1 MHIKRFLETN
11 LNFDQLLKTSEGEPR
26 GQKLIDRLKS
36 NQDFTVKPL
45 GKPSKDVKF
54 ANAEEVVD
62 NIADD
67 NDKWEPESAN
77 KFLRVGTNYKRVF
90 KGDDDTDYK
99 LNDIYKDQ
107 YFGSSGGSSLGFEK
121 TRYLESIQCIIFS
134 LKQKVSPNSKINES
148 NLKQL
153 FNADFTIRED
163 IMNSVRIPI
172 EVNGDELNEF
182 LNKNEKGWTTTLI
195 NTANA
200 MWKEGIIEVENK
212 SGVTS
217 CLKTDKKYIFHQIG
231 ANSPLINSLSMAY
244 KSSPESVGI
253 PIPKWTPSDVWAVLA
268 DSEST
273 VVGRINSYTSKD
285 ANLRRIE
292 QLNDIIDE
300 LFLENM
306 LIGISL
312 KKSGGQQNMKL
323 VINKLTPP
331 PTFTFEKIYTSSN
344 PFGSKGIILIANL
357 ESKLLGKSTDKIF
370 FRSFSGTQTISD
382 ISGEVDGLDN
392 RNGKVGLTKVNEI
405 LGDCGVLEKNHIP
418 TKELIQS
425 DPEKYTNDFLK
436 SEIIRMNG
444 KVVDKVRALKLKNS
458 GEDKTFEPTMP
469 NLISKYQALKLWEL
483 MMSFSKTKFISD
495 DQNNPS
501 TKRLVDEITQ
511 RLFYY
516 AMAIENS
523 QYRSPMYVRIISGQ
537 VVSTD

>member
-11 LNFDQLLKTSEGEPR
+11 LNFDELQKTSGGEPR
-26 GQKLIDRLKS
+26 GQKLINRLKS
-36 NQDFTVKPL
+36 NQDFTVKPN
-45 GKPSKDVKF
+45 GKPPKDVKF

-67 NDKWEPESAN
+67 NDKWEPESAD
-77 KFLRVGTNYKRVF
+77 KFLRIGKNYKKVF
-90 KGDDDTDYK
+90 KGDDNTDYK
-99 LNDIYKDQ
+99 LNDIYKDE
-107 YFGSSGGSSLGFEK
+107 YFGRSGGSSLGFEN
-121 TRYLESIQCIIFS
+121 TRYLESVQCIIFS
-134 LKQKVSPNSKINES
+134 LKQKVSPNSRIDES
-148 NLKQL
+148 HLKQL
-153 FNADFTIRED
+153 FNPDLTIRQD
-163 IMNSVRIPI
+163 IMNFVRIPI
-172 EVNGDELNEF
+172 DVDGVELNEY

-217 CLKTDKKYIFHQIG
+217 CLKPDKKYIFHQIG
-231 ANSPLINSLSMAY
+231 ANSPLISSLSRAY
-244 KSSPESVGI
+244 KASPESGGV

-268 DSEST
+268 NSEST
-273 VVGRINSYTSKD
+273 VVGKLNSYISRD

-292 QLNDIIDE
+292 QLNGIIDE
-300 LFLENM
+300 LFMENM

-312 KKSGGQQNMKL
+312 KKSGGQKNMKL

-344 PFGSKGIILIANL
+344 PFGSKGIILIASL
-357 ESKLLGKSTDKIF
+357 ESKLLGKSIDKIF

-392 RNGKVGLTKVNEI
+392 RNGKVGLIKVNEI
-405 LGDCGVLEKNHIP
+405 LGDCGVLEKNQIP
-418 TKELIQS
+418 TKEIIQS

-444 KVVDKVRALKLKNS
+444 MVADKVRALKLKGS
-458 GEDKTFEPTMP
+458 AEDKTFEPTRA
-469 NLISKYQALKLWEL
+469 NLISKYQALKLWE
-483 MMSFSKTKFISD
+483 MMNVFSRAKFISD
-495 DQNNPS
+495 DENNPV

-523 QYRSPMYVRIISGQ
+523 QFRSPMYVRIISG
-537 VVSTD
+537 